1 MLVGELDPNAIT
13 SGVRLYRDSILIY
26 ESSDLNETSF
36 TDFSVY
42 DNFEYEYCIE
52 TLNNCSSSDWIC
64 SVGSVKT
71 APEAVSNV
79 VAQDGLSS
87 DYVEILWEPVDNV
100 DGYRVYRDS
109 SWLSIVYPHESLQY
123 IDEFIEDGAVY
134 NYCIESYNDCG
145 NASWHC
151 DEGFGS
157 SYLGDSNFDGSIDV
171 LDVVSLVNFILSINE
186 PTESQSFWMDIN
198 QDSSLN
204 VQDVV
209 LIVNIILN

>member
-1 MLVGELDPNAIT
+1 MTTSEEESCSSIDVSWELDANAIT

-87 DYVEILWEPVDNV
+87 DYVEILWNLLIMLMDTE
-100 DGYRVYRDS
+100 YTE
-109 SWLSIVYPHESLQY
+109 IH
-123 IDEFIEDGAVY
+123 
-134 NYCIESYNDCG
+134 
-145 NASWHC
+145 
-151 DEGFGS
+151 
-157 SYLGDSNFDGSIDV
+157 LG
-171 LDVVSLVNFILSINE
+171 
-186 PTESQSFWMDIN
+186 
-198 QDSSLN
+198 
-204 VQDVV
+204 
-209 LIVNIILN
+209 